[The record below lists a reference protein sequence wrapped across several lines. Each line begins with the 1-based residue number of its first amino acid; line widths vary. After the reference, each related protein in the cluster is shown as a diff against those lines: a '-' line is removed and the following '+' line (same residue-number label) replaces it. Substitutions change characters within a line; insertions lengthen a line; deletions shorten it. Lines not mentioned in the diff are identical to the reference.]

1 MSKRANGE
9 GTVFERKDKN
19 LWVAKVNLEGKY
31 VVRYAKTQKLAL
43 EKLAELNREKSLG
56 VTLTSSIKLNQF
68 LPEWLEVHKNTIR
81 EKSYDRYK
89 GIIKNHIIPRLG
101 KYSLNKLTPEI
112 ITNTWARMIT
122 EGYSPTLTRHCQR
135 RLSVA
140 LNVAVKRNIISRN
153 PCQYATVPKE
163 LPKEIHILEEKDYQE
178 ILDYTKSNYPEYYGI
193 IFIALQTGMRRGEL
207 CALQWRDIDL
217 DLANIY
223 VNRSVYEKGGKSIYQ
238 APKTKNSK
246 REIALVPEAVIFL
259 RELKESMKNNA
270 DIYGFDMNEQS
281 HVFRYVTGST
291 IKNQS
296 TTNTFKK
303 IVRQIAMSKVIT
315 TDLSNDEIKIAKDV
329 VAKAVK
335 LHFHDLRH
343 THAGIMLKMA
353 VHPKVVQ
360 ERLGHSSISVTMDI
374 YSHITPNMQ
383 RDAIKGFTLFNQPV

>member
-1 MSKRANGE
+1 M
-9 GTVFERKDKN
+9 
-19 LWVAKVNLEGKY
+19 
-31 VVRYAKTQKLAL
+31 
-43 EKLAELNREKSLG
+43 
-56 VTLTSSIKLNQF
+56 KLNQF

-81 EKSYDRYK
+81 EKSYDGYK

-122 EGYSPTLTRHCQR
+122 EGCSPTLTRHCQR

-178 ILDYTKSNYPEYYGI
+178 ILDFTKSNYPEYYGI

-223 VNRSVYEKGGKSIYQ
+223 VNRSIYEKGGKSIYQ
-238 APKTKNSK
+238 PPKTKSGK
-246 REIALVPEAVIFL
+246 REIALVPEAIIFL
-259 RELKESMKNNA
+259 RELKESMKMNS
-270 DIYGFDMNEQS
+270 DIYGFDFNEQS
-281 HVFRYVTGST
+281 PVFRYINGSK
-291 IKNQS
+291 IKNQT

-303 IVRQIAMSKVIT
+303 IVRQIATSKVIT
-315 TDLSNDEIKIAKDV
+315 TDLSNDEIKIARNA
-329 VAKAVK
+329 VAKAEK

-383 RDAIKGFTLFNQPV
+383 KDAIKGFTLFKQTV

>member
-1 MSKRANGE
+1 MSKRANDE
-9 GTVFERKDKN
+9 GSVSFNKGKN
-19 LWVAKVNLEGKY
+19 LWVATVTAEGKR
-31 VVRYAKTQKLAL
+31 VFRYAKTQKLAL
-43 EKLAELNREKSLG
+43 DKLTELNKEKSLG
-56 VTLTSSIKLNQF
+56 VALTSSTKLNQF

-81 EKSYDRYK
+81 EKSYDDYK
-89 GIIKNHIIPRLG
+89 GVIKNHILPRLG
-101 KYSLNKLTPEI
+101 KYNINKLTPEI
-112 ITNTWARMIT
+112 ITNTWSAMIK
-122 EGYSPTLTRHCQR
+122 EGYSATLTKHCQA

-140 LNVAVKRNIISRN
+140 LTSAVKRNILSRN
-153 PCQYATVPKE
+153 PCQYATVPKV

-178 ILDYTKSNYPEYYGI
+178 ILSYTKSNYPEYYGI

-238 APKTKNSK
+238 PPKTQSGK

-270 DIYGFDMNEQS
+270 EIYGYDMNEQS
-281 HVFRYVTGST
+281 HIFRQINGAT
-291 IKNQS
+291 IKTES
-296 TTNTFKK
+296 ITHAFKK
-303 IVRQIAMSKVIT
+303 IVKQIAMSKVIT
-315 TDLSNDEIKIAKDV
+315 TDLSKDEIKIAKDT

-335 LHFHDLRH
+335 LHLHDLRH
-343 THAGIMLKMA
+343 THAGIMLKMG

-360 ERLGHSSISVTMDI
+360 ERLGHSSISITMDI

>member
-1 MSKRANGE
+1 
-9 GTVFERKDKN
+9 
-19 LWVAKVNLEGKY
+19 
-31 VVRYAKTQKLAL
+31 
-43 EKLAELNREKSLG
+43 
-56 VTLTSSIKLNQF
+56 
-68 LPEWLEVHKNTIR
+68 
-81 EKSYDRYK
+81 
-89 GIIKNHIIPRLG
+89 
-101 KYSLNKLTPEI
+101 
-112 ITNTWARMIT
+112 
-122 EGYSPTLTRHCQR
+122 
-135 RLSVA
+135 
-140 LNVAVKRNIISRN
+140 
-153 PCQYATVPKE
+153 
-163 LPKEIHILEEKDYQE
+163 
-178 ILDYTKSNYPEYYGI
+178 
-193 IFIALQTGMRRGEL
+193 
-207 CALQWRDIDL
+207 
-217 DLANIY
+217 
-223 VNRSVYEKGGKSIYQ
+223 
-238 APKTKNSK
+238 
-246 REIALVPEAVIFL
+246 
-259 RELKESMKNNA
+259 MKNNA